1 MLNRIVGFITILM
14 CSIAWGQTPSTPS
27 SSAQSAG
34 QQSMPGMSGHDM
46 STMQMKDMPTGGDKD
61 AESDASAHVMK
72 SMEGHMD
79 MGPHMKMTALRQ
91 PKPGDAARAQQV
103 AEEARKASEKY
114 TDYHAALAD
123 GYKIFHP
130 EVPQTMYHF
139 TNYGYALEARFRF
152 NPEHPTSL
160 LYEKHGDDYKLIG
173 AMYTAPKRY
182 TEDQLDERVP
192 LSVAQWHE
200 HVNFCAPPADRKK
213 EALAPHPQFGLRGS
227 ITTQEACDA
236 AGGTFH
242 PVIFNWM
249 VHVYPFEKDQ
259 ANVWSVE
266 RQHGDA
272 D

>member
-130 EVPQTMYHF
+130 EVPQKMYHF

-152 NPEHPTSL
+152 NPEHPDFAAVRKAWRRL
-160 LYEKHGDDYKLIG
+160 
-173 AMYTAPKRY
+173 
-182 TEDQLDERVP
+182 Q
-192 LSVAQWHE
+192 
-200 HVNFCAPPADRKK
+200 ADRRDVHRAQ
-213 EALAPHPQFGLRGS
+213 ALHGRSTRRARSTERSAMARARELLRPSG
-227 ITTQEACDA
+227 
-236 AGGTFH
+236 
-242 PVIFNWM
+242 
-249 VHVYPFEKDQ
+249 
-259 ANVWSVE
+259 
-266 RQHGDA
+266 
-272 D
+272 